1 MRRQSTW
8 LKNFLKSQLLLSVF
22 LIVVLIFLSWPL
34 AANLNKRSRLDRE
47 IEQLKVELARN
58 QAQNNDFKKMIEY
71 LDSDQFALEQA
82 KLNLNLKKD
91 GEKVVSIKDLDV
103 PQESG
108 QVMEVAPVETEL
120 KAPFSV
126 RSRTKLWLD
135 YFFGQS

>member
-1 MRRQSTW
+1 MRRQSIW

-22 LIVVLIFLSWPL
+22 LIVVLVFLSWPL

-47 IEQLKVELARN
+47 IEQLKAELARN

-108 QVMEVAPVETEL
+108 QVMDVAPVEAGL
-120 KAPFSV
+120 DAPFCV
-126 RSRTKLWLD
+126 CW
-135 YFFGQS
+135 GA

>member
-22 LIVVLIFLSWPL
+22 LIVVLVFLSWPL
-34 AANLNKRSRLDRE
+34 ASNLNKRSRLDRE
-47 IEQLKVELARN
+47 IEQLKAELARN

-103 PQESG
+103 PQES
-108 QVMEVAPVETEL
+108 QQLTDVAPVETEL